1 MLKSLKWIIVRL
13 FGFVIVIFFVIG
25 TLKYLNYRQIQAASN
40 SASDRPVGETLVRPA
55 LDGIFEA
62 FETHPLVGI
71 GDSHG
76 YAQEEAF
83 YAEIIR
89 DPRFA
94 QEVGNVVVEF
104 GAAGRQDV
112 IDRYVAGEDVP
123 YRELRTVWADTVG
136 WIPIPGSLGYVQFFA
151 QVRETNK
158 ALPPDERIR
167 VWLGEPPLDWS
178 KVKSDR
184 NQKLVRR
191 ALRKRESYPASVI
204 VRNILKQDKKA
215 LVIYGGL
222 HFMQNSQEPGG
233 SLFDKVEAKYP
244 GSFFLVL
251 INDGTLQQE
260 ACAKYLEQASGLWPM
275 PALAAPASGYAPDTE
290 LCDCATIDEADLVA
304 RGLVMMKGMEP
315 KKMLGDAVLFL
326 GPVEDWQRSPMMP
339 DFFLD
344 ADYRR
349 EVSRR
354 LEIKQGR
361 PLFTPPPDFSLERAV
376 YEVDLDAPGY
386 LELLEALF
394 SEYDLNRDGVVTAD
408 EYVDPIGQQ

>member
-1 MLKSLKWIIVRL
+1 MQKMLKWIILGL
-13 FGFVIVIFFVIG
+13 FSLMIAIIFVACSAENR
-25 TLKYLNYRQIQAASN
+25 YHRQSQAASN

-71 GDSHG
+71 SDSHG
-76 YAQEEAF
+76 YAQEEEF
-83 YAEIIR
+83 YAAIIR

-94 QEVGNVVVEF
+94 REVGNVVVEF

-123 YRELRTVWADTVG
+123 YQELRTVWTDTVG

-178 KVKSDR
+178 KVESDKR
-184 NQKLVRR
+184 RLFQR
-191 ALRKRESYPASVI
+191 ALSKRESYPASII

-222 HFMQNSQEPGG
+222 HFMQNSFTG

-244 GSFFLVL
+244 GSFFLVM
-251 INDGTLQQE
+251 INDVTLQQE
-260 ACAKYLEQASGLWPM
+260 ACAKYLKQASGLWPT
-275 PALAAPASGYAPDTE
+275 PALAAPTSGYAPDTE
-290 LCDCATIDEADLVA
+290 FCNCATTDEADLVA
-304 RGLVMMKGMEP
+304 RGLVMMKGKEP
-315 KKMLGDAVLFL
+315 QKMLSDAVLFL
-326 GPVEDWQRSPMMP
+326 GPVEDRQRAPMMP

-354 LEIKQGR
+354 MEIKQDQ
-361 PLFTPPPDFSLERAV
+361 PLFTVPPDFSLERAV

-386 LELLEALF
+386 AELLDTMFE
-394 SEYDLNRDGVVTAD
+394 EYDLNRDGVITAA
-408 EYVDPIGQQ
+408 EYVDPIQ